1 MTKVISTTLFILLLS
16 GVSIAQTKQCDPAKE
31 KNFKSLSNPNSAG
44 GYGEVINKEGA
55 AGLANIAKI
64 MEAAKAAEMKNVKIA
79 GKVTSVCK
87 AKGCWMEVDNGVGKN
102 VRISFKDYAFFVPR
116 DCEGQVVY
124 AQGIARYDTTSVAM
138 LKHYAED
145 AHKSKAQINAI
156 TKPEIELTFEAEGVL
171 FDKK

>member
-1 MTKVISTTLFILLLS
+1 MTKIIAIALFVLLLS
-16 GVSIAQTKQCDPAKE
+16 GTSIAQPKQCDPAKE
-31 KNFKSLSNPNSAG
+31 KNYKSLSKPNAVG
-44 GYGEVINKEGA
+44 GYGAVINKEGA
-55 AGLANIAKI
+55 AGLANVAKI
-64 MEAAKAAEMKNVKIA
+64 MEAAKAAEMKDVKIA

-87 AKGCWMEVDNGVGKN
+87 AKGCWMEVDNGIGKN
-102 VRISFKDYAFFVPR
+102 VRIRFKDYAFFVPR

-145 AHKSKAQINAI
+145 ANQSKAKIDAI